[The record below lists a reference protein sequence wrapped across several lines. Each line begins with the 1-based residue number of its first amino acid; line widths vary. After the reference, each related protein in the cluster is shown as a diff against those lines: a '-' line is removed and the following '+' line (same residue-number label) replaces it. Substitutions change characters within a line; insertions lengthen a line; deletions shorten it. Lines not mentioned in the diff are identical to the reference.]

1 MDEVTTLYPHV
12 EKWLKSIVHNFQ
24 DFKEAMSALTT
35 IKSIC
40 QNIILQ
46 PSDEK
51 VKKIRLTNPR
61 FVASVGKLPGAINLL
76 CLIGFDKVIQ
86 DKEEYLIF
94 GSNDLTP
101 LKTMQSVISAIIK
114 SNDLNTESTN
124 PIIEQVLTMAN
135 KSIEEQK
142 LFLLKR
148 TVTDRCNMTGMFFLG
163 YASGCFADGRNLE
176 WKKEV
181 IRIAINCFKFD
192 WLQPVMKDIEFFPCL
207 SSELEKSKY
216 LVTWLCI
223 GRLFECYE
231 SVVVRIQQLHS
242 IAGSMAMFLKNRND
256 EYFSSWGPKWIDH
269 LLECIDDAG
278 ICKNFLL
285 TLTCLIEDFNVIDNF
300 LHGTKKLIVIAN
312 ILVSGSNK
320 LFICLCDFDFVN
332 DNLTTSLSIV
342 GTPKYLPPEMISQG
356 ILLKKNSTKI
366 DIWCFGIIIFRIL
379 CELLGIDCFSDC
391 PEEILV
397 EDDIRLGRAKDS
409 EQLRQYLDKKLS
421 TSELLINYTLGEGRR
436 ITRFIEL
443 TRQLLEYQYEKRPNA
458 STLIELIQTP

>member
-1 MDEVTTLYPHV
+1 ME
-12 EKWLKSIVHNFQ
+12 
-24 DFKEAMSALTT
+24 MSLDVYLRKHLFANSKPLST
-35 IKSIC
+35 KLD
-40 QNIILQ
+40 IIEQ
-46 PSDEK
+46 
-51 VKKIRLTNPR
+51 
-61 FVASVGKLPGAINLL
+61 
-76 CLIGFDKVIQ
+76 
-86 DKEEYLIF
+86 
-94 GSNDLTP
+94 
-101 LKTMQSVISAIIK
+101 
-114 SNDLNTESTN
+114 
-124 PIIEQVLTMAN
+124 IIEQV
-135 KSIEEQK
+135 
-142 LFLLKR
+142 
-148 TVTDRCNMTGMFFLG
+148 G
-163 YASGCFADGRNLE
+163 
-176 WKKEV
+176 
-181 IRIAINCFKFD
+181 
-192 WLQPVMKDIEFFPCL
+192 
-207 SSELEKSKY
+207 
-216 LVTWLCI
+216 I
-223 GRLFECYE
+223 GIH
-231 SVVVRIQQLHS
+231 SLHS
-242 IAGSMAMFLKNRND
+242 KELAHRDLK
-256 EYFSSWGPKWIDH
+256 E
-269 LLECIDDAG
+269 
-278 ICKNFLL
+278 
-285 TLTCLIEDFNVIDNF
+285 
-300 LHGTKKLIVIAN
+300 AN